1 MDKQVK
7 LMICSEEGEWDA
19 EALEKLRQRGAQ
31 TVFEERDGARL
42 VQRIRQE
49 RPNVVLMD
57 LFMPGMDALGVMH
70 AVSQDTTLEKP
81 LYLIASS
88 YTTPMLERELLSA
101 GAAYFVLMP
110 YDKAELID
118 RI

>member
-57 LFMPGMDALGVMH
+57 LFNPGEALVSDRLLVHNPYAGAGAPVRRRGLFCADALRQSRAH
-70 AVSQDTTLEKP
+70 
-81 LYLIASS
+81 
-88 YTTPMLERELLSA
+88 
-101 GAAYFVLMP
+101 
-110 YDKAELID
+110 
-118 RI
+118 